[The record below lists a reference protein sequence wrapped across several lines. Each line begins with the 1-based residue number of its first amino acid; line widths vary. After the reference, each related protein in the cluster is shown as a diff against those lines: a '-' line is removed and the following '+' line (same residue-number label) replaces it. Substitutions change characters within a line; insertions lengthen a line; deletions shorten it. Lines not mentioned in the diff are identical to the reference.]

1 MRINTNASS
10 LTAQEAAQ
18 NTNKSIANSL
28 EKLSTGLKINKASD
42 DASGLAIADKLRT
55 QVTSINQGIANG
67 NSAVALLQIADKS
80 MAEQSNIL
88 DTIKAKLI
96 QANTDTTSADGR
108 EAIRKDIA
116 KLLEQLDNIAEQTNY
131 NGNVLLQAGTGDS
144 KESKYA
150 SAKLNFQ
157 IGESNRD
164 IISNTG
170 IQSNT
175 AGLGLAEKEINSVNL
190 VAANSFEYKLKI
202 DGETVSYTSDS
213 TATMDEIH
221 AGLKAAI
228 ESNTNL
234 ASRVTVS
241 DQKASGDSKLEITG
255 NELGNQLNVA
265 GITGSATAIVAANTT
280 AAVAGVAQN
289 WKTGDYAVM
298 TTAGDASTLTV
309 GGITLTSNYAAGTN
323 DSISETQDDLIA
335 QFEANESL
343 NANFTIAKD
352 GNGLRIIERDP
363 NIAPTTITANSE
375 VGGVTTAI
383 NGSATTAGVAGVA
396 AVQTATIT
404 AANAAGTLYEMSIGG
419 ENISY
424 TSKASEAA
432 ADVAKALQKAFEANE
447 NLSSKY
453 TVSLSG
459 GDFAVTAKT
468 KGEAFTLNTQTTVLS
483 ANASNEITQEAG
495 TGKSLS
501 ALKELGQNGLTKDT
515 AAEFQAVVDA
525 AITDLNGYRG
535 DIGSTQNQVESA
547 VRNLMTQATNVKA
560 AESIIRDVDYAA
572 ESANFNKQNIISQ
585 AGSYAISQANA
596 VQQNVLRLLQ

>member
-1 MRINTNASS
+1 MRINTNVSS
-10 LTAQEAAQ
+10 LTAQEAAV
-18 NTNKSIANSL
+18 NTGKSITTSL
-28 EKLSTGLKINKASD
+28 EKLSTGLRINKASD

-55 QVTSINQGIANG
+55 QATSINQGISNG
-67 NSAVALLQIADKS
+67 NSAVSLLQIADKS
-80 MAEQSNIL
+80 MGEQSNIL
-88 DTIKAKLI
+88 DTIKSKLI

-131 NGNVLLQAGTGDS
+131 NGNTLLQAGTGDS
-144 KESKYA
+144 KEAKYA
-150 SAKLNFQ
+150 SSKLNFQ
-157 IGESNRD
+157 IGETNRD
-164 IISNTG
+164 IISNAA
-170 IQSNT
+170 IQSNSS
-175 AGLGLAEKEINSVNL
+175 GLGLAEKETNSVNL
-190 VAANSFEYKLKI
+190 LAANSFEYKLKI

-241 DQKASGDSKLEITG
+241 DQKVSGDSKLEITG
-255 NELGNQLNVA
+255 NEAGNQLNVA
-265 GITGSATAIVAANTT
+265 GITGTSTAIATAGNTP
-280 AAVAGVAQN
+280 AIAGVAQD
-289 WKTGDYAVM
+289 WSTAALSAM
-298 TTAGDASTLTV
+298 TTAGDESKLTV

-363 NIAPTTITANSE
+363 NIAATTITASSE
-375 VGGVTTAI
+375 VGGISTAI

-424 TSKASEAA
+424 TSKASETA

-459 GDFAVTAKT
+459 AAFAVTAKT
-468 KGEAFTLNTQTTVLS
+468 KGESFSLNTQTTVLS

-495 TGKSLS
+495 NGKALS
-501 ALKELGQNGLTKDT
+501 ALKNLDVNGLTKEVS
-515 AAEFQAVVDA
+515 AEFQSVVDA